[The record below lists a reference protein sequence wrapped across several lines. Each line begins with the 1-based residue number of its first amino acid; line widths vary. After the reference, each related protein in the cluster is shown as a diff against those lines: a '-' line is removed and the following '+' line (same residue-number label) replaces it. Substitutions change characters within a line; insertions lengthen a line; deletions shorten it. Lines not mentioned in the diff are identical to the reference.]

1 MNQEGIKQI
10 GSSNQ
15 TLISFYNDDDDDFLQ
30 KSGSDSHRKLP
41 NCNENIL
48 REKARGRMNK
58 YM

>member
-1 MNQEGIKQI
+1 MS
-10 GSSNQ
+10 SSNH
-15 TLISFYNDDDDDFLQ
+15 TLISFCNDDNDDFLQ